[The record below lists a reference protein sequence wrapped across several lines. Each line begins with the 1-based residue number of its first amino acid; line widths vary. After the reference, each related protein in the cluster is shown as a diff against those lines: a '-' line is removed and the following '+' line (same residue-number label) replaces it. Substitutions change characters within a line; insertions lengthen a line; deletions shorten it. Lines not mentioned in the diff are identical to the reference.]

1 MLSVLAAYDVG
12 EDLLLDKS
20 SEFSRL
26 SELRVGEGFF
36 EVESAISPAWCR
48 MVLHYRVALQSS
60 LPKRNGFGSMGR
72 VHQRIFSSGT
82 KVPSLALDAGLA

>member
-12 EDLLLDKS
+12 EDLILGKN

-36 EVESAISPAWCR
+36 EVDHPNLLFLRPGVGWSSTIES
-48 MVLHYRVALQSS
+48 LSS
-60 LPKRNGFGSMGR
+60 LPFLSVTDSDPWDGL
-72 VHQRIFSSGT
+72 HQRIFLLGPKSRRW
-82 KVPSLALDAGLA
+82 L